1 MNTTTAARSPKA
13 LAAAL
18 AASREYTLSLYAHLD
33 EARQRFPRIAIV
45 NLPRWELGHIG
56 WFQEFW
62 CRRYRP
68 DDRDGRRTPS
78 HIADADAWWNSR
90 DVPHAT
96 RWTLPL
102 PPWPVI
108 QDYLARTLAD
118 TLADLAR
125 RNDGDTYFHELALLH
140 EDMHGEA
147 LLMTLQTLSLP
158 APPTLPPAPAATG
171 VATVP
176 PVDDCFVAGGDWLLG
191 AAPDEV
197 HARFVFDNEKWAHP
211 VVVAPFAIASRCVT
225 EGEFAV
231 FVAAG
236 GYRRRDL
243 WSDEGARWLDGC
255 DRDAPA
261 YWRRG
266 PDGWEV
272 RRFDRWRP
280 LQPDLPV
287 VHVNRYEAEAW
298 CRLHGRRLPT
308 EAEWDCAARTTATL
322 PADAANLDG
331 VHGGP
336 LPVRSEAGGGLRPQR
351 MLGDAWEWTA
361 SAFVPFPGFAPDPY
375 AEYSQPWFGD
385 HAVIRGGAWTT
396 RSRLVHPG
404 FRNFYLPSRHDAFVG
419 FRSCAIDDGGGK
431 TGMPGEVR
439 LAPVNAGKS

>member
-1 MNTTTAARSPKA
+1 MNTTPAGRSRES

-18 AASREYTLSLYAHLD
+18 ASSREYTLSLYAHLD
-33 EARQRFPRIAIV
+33 LAQQRFPQIPVV

-62 CRRYRP
+62 CRRYRS

-78 HIADADAWWNSR
+78 RIADADAWWNSR

-102 PPWPVI
+102 PSWPAI
-108 QDYLARTLAD
+108 HDYLARTLAD
-118 TLADLAR
+118 TQDDLAR
-125 RNDGDTYFHELALLH
+125 RDDGDTYFHELALLH

-147 LLMTLQTLSLP
+147 LLMTLQTLALP
-158 APPTLPPAPAATG
+158 APPTLPPPPAATG
-171 VATVP
+171 AATAP
-176 PVDDCFVAGGDWLLG
+176 PAGDCVVAGGEWLLG
-191 AAPDEV
+191 AARDDV
-197 HARFVFDNEKWAHP
+197 DARFVFDNEKWAHR
-211 VVVAPFAIASRCVT
+211 VSISPFAIARRCVS
-225 EGEFAV
+225 EAEFAD

-236 GYRRRDL
+236 GYRRREL
-243 WSDEGARWLDGC
+243 WTDEGARWLDGC
-255 DRDAPA
+255 GRDAPA

-266 PDGWEV
+266 ADGWEL

-287 VHVNRYEAEAW
+287 VHVNRHEANAW

-308 EAEWDCAARTTATL
+308 EGEWDFAARAVAETL
-322 PADAANLDG
+322 PGRTTQDAVNLDV

-336 LPVRSEAGGGLRPQR
+336 LPLPAEAGTGPRPQR
-351 MLGDAWEWTA
+351 MLGDVWEWTA
-361 SAFVPFPGFAPDPY
+361 SAFAPFPGFAPDPY

-404 FRNFYLPSRHDAFVG
+404 FRNFYLPSRHDPFVG
-419 FRSCAIDDGGGK
+419 FRSCARA
-431 TGMPGEVR
+431 VR
-439 LAPVNAGKS
+439 I